1 MVSGPLVETLQPVAQ
16 EIAARD
22 GITLLEEYV
31 GYRMGRHRVGGAH
44 LQRLLRQAIGFLQPA
59 SLVMGE
65 SVASQESPVVAAMF
79 L

>member
-1 MVSGPLVETLQPVAQ
+1 MVRGPLVEPLQPIAQ

-31 GYRMGRHRVGGAH
+31 GYRMGRHCVGGSH
-44 LQRLLRQAIGFLQPA
+44 LQRFLGQAIGFLQPA
-59 SLVMGE
+59 GLVVGE
-65 SVASQESPVVAAMF
+65 GVAPKEGPVVAAMF